1 MILALAAAL
10 SWGLA
15 DFMGAVSTR
24 RVGLLLTMCTGQ
36 VVTLA
41 VLGIVAAGMDSSGV
55 HLGWADL
62 ATLVLSGI
70 LGAASYLGFYRALQI
85 GPVSLVSPIFSAYA
99 VITVLL
105 AVLLGQETIAA
116 AAVAGILL
124 TIAGVAL
131 ASASGQAE
139 PQSQPGQGHPGQS
152 QAGQSQAGQGHPGP
166 GHRPQGLAGQ
176 PAARRTGIWLAL
188 ASMVC
193 WGVTTYIL
201 GRSAEHLGWFVPVAA
216 SRVVTFVIVAAI
228 TTAAALGH
236 RLDRPRPRALTLPA
250 IAGLFDVLAFLAYT
264 RASQGGSVAISAAA
278 SACFPLVV
286 IAGGVLVF
294 GERLRRVQILGVSLT
309 IVGLFVLGVGR

>member
-1 MILALAAAL
+1 MIFALAAAL
-10 SWGLA
+10 SWGFA

-41 VLGIVAAGMDSSGV
+41 VLGIVAARMTGPV
-55 HLGWADL
+55 HLGPADL
-62 ATLVLSGI
+62 AALVLSGI
-70 LGAASYLGFYRALQI
+70 LGAASYAGFYRALQL

-105 AVLLGQETIAA
+105 AVALGQETIAA
-116 AAVAGILL
+116 GAAAGIVI
-124 TIAGVAL
+124 TIGGVVL
-131 ASASGQAE
+131 ASASGQ
-139 PQSQPGQGHPGQS
+139 PGQS
-152 QAGQSQAGQGHPGP
+152 HPG
-166 GHRPQGLAGQ
+166 R

-188 ASMVC
+188 GSMVC

-216 SRVVTFVIVAAI
+216 SRVVTFVILLGATA
-228 TTAAALGH
+228 AAALGH
-236 RLDRPRPRALTLPA
+236 RLHRPRPRALALPTV
-250 IAGLFDVLAFLAYT
+250 AGLFDVLAFLAYT
-264 RASQGGSVAISAAA
+264 RASQGGSVAVSAAA

-294 GERLRRVQILGVSLT
+294 GERLRRIQVLGISLT
-309 IVGLFVLGVGR
+309 IAGLFVLGVGR